1 MPSTRKVVISR
12 RGGPEVLKLVEE
24 ELVEPAAGEVR
35 VHVAATGVAFA
46 DVLMRE
52 GLYATAPRPPFAPGY
67 DIVGTIDKLGD
78 KVGEGAAAAGWR
90 PGQRVAALTMVGGYA
105 DHLCVPAESLV
116 PVPDG
121 VDAAEAVALV
131 LNFLTAHQMLHRST
145 RLRAGERI
153 LIHGAGGGVGD
164 ALLQLGKL
172 AGLQMYGTASK
183 SKHATLSAAG
193 AVPIDYR
200 SEDFVER
207 ILALTGDGVDAVF
220 DAVGGKH
227 WARSFRA
234 LRVGGA
240 LVGYGFSAATRNGRR
255 HLPQA
260 IVNYLGMPR
269 FQLLRLMDDTRAVMG
284 FNVMVLKRARPEWY
298 REDLG
303 ALLAMLAEGKLRPLI
318 AERLPLAE
326 AARAHQL
333 LDDAAVSGKLVL
345 LCGGAW

>member
-1 MPSTRKVVISR
+1 MPSTRKVVITR
-12 RGGPEVLKLVEE
+12 RGGPEVLRLVEE
-24 ELVEPAAGEVR
+24 ELPEPAAGQVR

-52 GLYATAPRPPFAPGY
+52 GLYPTAPKPPFAPGY
-67 DIVGTIDKLGD
+67 DIAGTVDKLG
-78 KVGEGAAAAGWR
+78 EGVTGVR
-90 PGQRVAALTMVGGYA
+90 PGQRVAALIMVGGYA
-105 DHLCVPAESLV
+105 DHACVPADSLV

-131 LNFLTAHQMLHRST
+131 LNFLTAYQMLHRST

-183 SKHATLSAAG
+183 EKHATLSAAG

-207 ILALTGDGVDAVF
+207 IRALTGDGVDAVF

-227 WARSFRA
+227 WARSFAA

-240 LVGYGFSAATRNGRR
+240 LVGYGFSSATRKGRR

-260 IVNYLGMPR
+260 ISNYLGMPR
-269 FQLLRLMDDTRAVMG
+269 FQLLRLMDATRAVMG

-298 REDLG
+298 AEDLG
-303 ALLAMLAEGKLRPLI
+303 ALLGMLAERKLRPLI
-318 AERLPLAE
+318 AERRPLAE

-333 LDDAAVSGKLVL
+333 LDDAAVTGKIVL
-345 LCGGAW
+345 QCGGAW

>member
-1 MPSTRKVVISR
+1 MSTSRKVVISR
-12 RGGPEVLKLVEE
+12 RGGPEVLKLVEGE
-24 ELVEPAAGEVR
+24 PPEPAAGEVR

-52 GLYATAPRPPFAPGY
+52 GLYAGTPKPPFAPGY
-67 DIVGTIDKLGD
+67 DVVGTVD
-78 KVGEGAAAAGWR
+78 KVGDGVASVR
-90 PGQRVAALTMVGGYA
+90 VGQRVAALIMIGGYA
-105 DHLCVPAESLV
+105 DHVCVAADRIV

-131 LNFLTAHQMLHRST
+131 LNFLTAYQMLQRSA

-164 ALLQLGKL
+164 ALLQLGRI

-183 SKHATLSAAG
+183 SKHATLAAAG

-200 SEDFVER
+200 DEDFVAR
-207 ILALTGDGVDAVF
+207 IHALTGDGVDAVF

-227 WARSFRA
+227 WARSFAA
-234 LRVGGA
+234 LRTGGA
-240 LVGYGFSAATRNGRR
+240 LVGYGFSSATRKGRR
-255 HLPQA
+255 SLPHA
-260 IVNYLGMPR
+260 IANYVGMPR
-269 FQLLRLMDDTRAVMG
+269 FGLLRLMDVTRAVMG
-284 FNVMVLKRARPEWY
+284 FNVMVLSRARPEWY
-298 REDLG
+298 LEDLG
-303 ALLAMLAEGKLRPLI
+303 ALVAMLAGRKLRPLI
-318 AERLPLAE
+318 AERLSLAD

-333 LDDAAVSGKLVL
+333 LDDAAVTGKIVL